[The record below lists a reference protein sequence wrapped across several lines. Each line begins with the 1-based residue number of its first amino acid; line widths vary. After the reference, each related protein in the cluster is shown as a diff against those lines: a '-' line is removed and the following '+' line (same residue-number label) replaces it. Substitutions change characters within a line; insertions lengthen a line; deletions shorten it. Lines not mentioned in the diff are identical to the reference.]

1 MIKKIHAF
9 SLMFLLSMLLLS
21 PLGIQASSGPT
32 FLLSISDDSISEE
45 GKFQVTVSGN
55 QVSDLYAYEVKLSF
69 DTNHLECISGSSGKN
84 GYAVGPI
91 VEGNKVLIANSLTG
105 NAPGKN
111 GNVTLATLTFKAKS
125 QGSAEIALDSV
136 KLVNSQLVSNDVS
149 GNSKVSANITK
160 KGMDHTNK
168 KDVFNNDIVSV
179 KDLIQAIQSKV
190 EEAKTSNTKVEL
202 ADIKGHWAEKTV
214 GTFVKL
220 RIIDGYEDGSFH
232 PDGKIT
238 RAEFAAIIA
247 RVFDISSRPN
257 HSVILNDL
265 DNHWARVVIEKLAS
279 SGVIAGYE
287 DGTFKPDQTISREEM
302 VVILSRV
309 INLSNLDKDASKGN
323 LTDLA
328 SASSYAVN
336 QIKDAAEA
344 GLISGKNDGIF
355 DPHGNSTRAEALT
368 VILNALNLDPQLK
381 SLLDSLD

>member
-9 SLMFLLSMLLLS
+9 SLMFLLSMFLIS
-21 PLGIQASSGPT
+21 PLGIQASYGPS
-32 FLLSISDDSISEE
+32 FSLSISDDSISEE

-69 DTNHLECISGSSGKN
+69 DTSHLECISGSSGRS

-91 VEGNKVLIANSLTG
+91 VEGNKILIANSQTG
-105 NAPGKN
+105 NTPGKN
-111 GNVTLATLTFKAKS
+111 GDVTLATLTFKAKS

-149 GNSKVSANITK
+149 GNSKVSAIITK
-160 KGMDHTNK
+160 KDPTNK
-168 KDVFNNDIVSV
+168 KDVFNSDIVSV
-179 KDLIQAIQSKV
+179 KDLIQAIQSKIA
-190 EEAKTSNTKVEL
+190 EAKTSNTKVEL

-247 RVFDISSRPN
+247 RVFDIGSRPN

-265 DNHWARVVIEKLAS
+265 DNHWARIVIEKLAS
-279 SGVIAGYE
+279 SGVIAGDE
-287 DGTFKPDQTISREEM
+287 DGTFRP
-302 VVILSRV
+302 
-309 INLSNLDKDASKGN
+309 N
-323 LTDLA
+323 
-328 SASSYAVN
+328 
-336 QIKDAAEA
+336 
-344 GLISGKNDGIF
+344 
-355 DPHGNSTRAEALT
+355 
-368 VILNALNLDPQLK
+368 
-381 SLLDSLD
+381 